1 MTAPNMIERLV
12 KAARQKGGE
21 RLDLHGGK
29 PALLVVNG
37 ALLQA
42 GKAVVSREELEHWVE
57 AIVGAE
63 RWVAFELGGEVV
75 APVELEGEAVTVR
88 ARRAAGEP
96 QVVIELAPGA
106 APAAAPR
113 PLAPVPAEPA
123 QAAAPKKLER
133 PLD

>member
-63 RWVAFELGGEVV
+63 RWVAFELG
-75 APVELEGEAVTVR
+75 APVELEGEALTVR

-113 PLAPVPAEPA
+113 PLAPAPAE
-123 QAAAPKKLER
+123 
-133 PLD
+133 